1 MKFEQLLQV
10 YWSKGFYYAG
20 KMRTFDF
27 TINELFSEFKG
38 LNNYAKYLFIKRFE
52 FGRFRFSPNKDF
64 NLISLPSEKR
74 KIINMYL
81 SQMSSV
87 SHEISLLLRYNAI
100 RLYLIKSFRGRA
112 QALGKPSRGQR
123 TWSNAS
129 TAKKIPSL
137 LKTFINDMKKNYL
150 KKKTPESKNRKI
162 IKKKIKTSFFFKI
175 KKEKIKNNLWF

>member
-20 KMRTFDF
+20 RMRTFDF
-27 TINELFSEFKG
+27 TINELFEELKG
-38 LNNYAKYLFIKRFE
+38 LNNYSKRLFTKRFE
-52 FGRFRFSPNKDF
+52 FGPLRFFPNKNF
-64 NLISLPSEKR
+64 NLIKLPSEKR

-87 SHEISLLLRYNAI
+87 SHEITVLLRYNAI

-123 TWSNAS
+123 SWSNAS
-129 TAKKIPSL
+129 TAKKTSSL
-137 LKTFINDMKKNYL
+137 LKIFINDIKKNYL
-150 KKKTPESKNRKI
+150 KKKTPESKNKKI
-162 IKKKIKTSFFFKI
+162 IKKKIKISSHFKI

>member
-1 MKFEQLLQV
+1 
-10 YWSKGFYYAG
+10 
-20 KMRTFDF
+20 MRTFDF
-27 TINELFSEFKG
+27 TVNELFEELKG
-38 LNNYAKYLFIKRFE
+38 LNNYSKRLFIKRFE
-52 FGRFRFSPNKDF
+52 FGHLRFFPKKNF
-64 NLISLPSEKR
+64 NLINLPSEKR

-87 SHEISLLLRYNAI
+87 SHEINTLLRYNAI

-129 TAKKIPSL
+129 TAKQISSL
-137 LKTFINDMKKNYL
+137 LKIFINDIKKNYL
-150 KKKTPESKNRKI
+150 KKKVPESKNKKI
-162 IKKKIKTSFFFKI
+162 IKKKIKVSSYFKI